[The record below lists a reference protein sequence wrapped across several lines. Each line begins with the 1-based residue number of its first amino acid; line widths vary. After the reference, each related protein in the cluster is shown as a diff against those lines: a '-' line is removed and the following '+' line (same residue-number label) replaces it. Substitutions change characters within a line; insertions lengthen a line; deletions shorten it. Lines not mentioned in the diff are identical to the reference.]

1 MGGEASAVTEC
12 NRSARR
18 RGRSRFPRRL
28 GVHGDRRASRQLLEL
43 RASAVRRAT
52 NAWLTGVRT
61 ACSVDLESRGDMDAC
76 GARGARPGHSTEVS
90 EGRILVGEN
99 ELTDFVRSLRAEN
112 CQKPMANHR
121 IKRKISRY
129 KLE

>member
-1 MGGEASAVTEC
+1 MGGESSAVTEC

-76 GARGARPGHSTEVS
+76 GARGARPVRTHHAAAAKTPWIARASS
-90 EGRILVGEN
+90 VGTKHHVC
-99 ELTDFVRSLRAEN
+99 LASDSPLGWYSGS
-112 CQKPMANHR
+112 
-121 IKRKISRY
+121 ISY
-129 KLE
+129 SS